1 LALSVALP
9 VSVNVHVFVLLPP
22 LEQAPDQITS
32 RPLETLSVIC
42 VPVANVADPLPSTM
56 TLMPAGLEVT
66 RSSLR
71 PLVVTVSV
79 AVCPGGGAGVTV
91 SVAVLVAPPY
101 DAVIVTGV
109 EALTAAV
116 GMAKFAV
123 VLPAAI
129 VTLAGTVAA
138 VVLLLDS
145 VMTAPPDGAAL
156 VSLAVPCEAA
166 PPVTLVGFT
175 ETDESD
181 AGGGGGETVNA
192 ALLVAPPNEPEIVT
206 GVDEAT
212 GCVVTVNVLLVLP
225 AATVTL
231 AGTVATAVL
240 LLDIVTTAPPLGAA
254 ALSVTVPVEELP
266 PTAVVGLTV
275 TEESVAEGGG
285 GFTPSDAKSVVSTSL
300 AESWTVVAAL
310 GNVVIVKL
318 ALVAPAA
325 TVTLAGT
332 LAEPG
337 RLLVRLTDVPP
348 DGAALG
354 RVTVPVAG
362 LPPTTLVGLTLNE
375 ERVAGGGGVPAGF
388 TVRSAERV
396 TPPPVTEIVTM
407 VCTETAAGEIWIN
420 PLVLPAGITTLP
432 DRKGNTLGLLL
443 VT

>member
-1 LALSVALP
+1 MHENRVIGFMPTTCLSSRDVAACGGTEGDEPVPSACRPLVRLATHVPRRNLPRRARRSHCTLALSVAVP
-9 VSVNVHVFVLLPP
+9 VSVNVHVFVLFPP
-22 LEQAPDQITS
+22 LEQAPDQMAS
-32 RPLETLSVIC
+32 RPFETLNVIC

-101 DAVIVTGV
+101 EPVIVTGV
-109 EALTAAV
+109 DALTAAV
-116 GMAKFAV
+116 VIANVAL

-138 VVLLLDS
+138 LVLLLDS
-145 VMTAPPDGAAL
+145 VMTAPPAGAAL
-156 VSLAVPCEAA
+156 VSLAVPCEAV

-206 GVDEAT
+206 DVDEAT

-231 AGTVATAVL
+231 AGTVATVVL

-254 ALSVTVPVEELP
+254 ALSVTVPVVELP
-266 PTAVVGLTV
+266 PTA
-275 TEESVAEGGG
+275 
-285 GFTPSDAKSVVSTSL
+285 
-300 AESWTVVAAL
+300 
-310 GNVVIVKL
+310 
-318 ALVAPAA
+318 
-325 TVTLAGT
+325 
-332 LAEPG
+332 
-337 RLLVRLTDVPP
+337 
-348 DGAALG
+348 
-354 RVTVPVAG
+354 
-362 LPPTTLVGLTLNE
+362 LVGLTLNE

-407 VCTETAAGEIWIN
+407 VCTETAAGRSWMK
-420 PLVLPAGITTLP
+420 PLVLPAGTCTLGE
-432 DRKGNTLGLLL
+432 RKGRT
-443 VT
+443 